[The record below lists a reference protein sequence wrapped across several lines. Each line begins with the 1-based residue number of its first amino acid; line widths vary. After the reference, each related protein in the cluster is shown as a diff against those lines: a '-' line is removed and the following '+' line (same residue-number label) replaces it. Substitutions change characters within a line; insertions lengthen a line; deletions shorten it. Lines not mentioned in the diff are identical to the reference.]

1 MLWLL
6 ALAGAERGIN
16 HLLALD
22 ATAKPRLAGLTG
34 KVLAVHSQ
42 KPGFDLYVLPSA
54 DGLTLAS
61 IWQGEISCSIQAQA
75 QDLLRLANAK
85 DKTHVL
91 HGAEF
96 VIEGDTN
103 VLLELAGIVQD
114 LELDFEFALSQWLGP
129 VATHLVGSSVR
140 SGLSWGQA
148 TLASAQQTLADY
160 LSEESRSLVG
170 NAEAQYRFQ
179 EIDDLKLSLER
190 LEARVAR
197 LTPDPS
203 ENA

>member
-16 HLLALD
+16 HVLALD
-22 ATAKPRLAGLTG
+22 ATAKPRLARLSG
-34 KVLAVHSQ
+34 KVLAVRAHS
-42 KPGFDLYVLPSA
+42 PAFELYVLPSA

-61 IWQGEISCSIQAQA
+61 QWQGEVSCTMIAST
-75 QDLLRLANAK
+75 QDLLRLAK
-85 DKTHVL
+85 SPEKTHVL
-91 HGAEF
+91 HGSEF
-96 VIEGDTN
+96 VIEGDTTT
-103 VLLELAGIVQD
+103 LLDLATIVQS
-114 LELDFEFALSQWLGP
+114 LELDFDFALSQWLGP
-129 VATHLVGSSVR
+129 VATHLVGSTVRRGIGWGTSSV
-140 SGLSWGQA
+140 
-148 TLASAQQTLADY
+148 ASIAQTLSDY
-160 LSEESRSLVG
+160 VAEESRMLVG

-197 LTPDPS
+197 LTTDSS